1 MFSGRN
7 TVPFFFF
14 GWGGKVSEFSILGW
28 SQNVTNPS
36 VDEPEKPITFK
47 FDIHL
52 VRKAQYYYLKICKFA
67 CIAVSFSLSFYFTS
81 ISSFLTHDDRIL
93 CKSFIVPNSVLPL
106 WLLVLT
112 ALSPY
117 GIETDDLQGR
127 LEVLVTLLLSTIAFL
142 YIVQE
147 SIPKMSHL
155 TVIDKV
161 VIASL
166 VALVLAV
173 LFSFFI
179 SISSIPETLNW
190 ILAVTNQVL
199 YWAANIILVGPP
211 HRRYKQ
217 YIADMEARQ
226 ARKELTT
233 SGRLKPGML
242 LMGKRGSGGGKIR
255 RTDSEKK
262 RAKFNRAKSY
272 SISGQQ
278 TLNLQGDHEQKS
290 NRMLGFAKRFSAGK
304 NMDIPK
310 HQQESL
316 ARIARDLSS
325 QEIGRLDDSEDEQS
339 SDGRDIDDKK
349 VENQKRSSL
358 RSSIVSFSSDKKIID
373 N

>member
-1 MFSGRN
+1 MSLRN
-7 TVPFFFF
+7 YLRFNFFFF
-14 GWGGKVSEFSILGW
+14 AFF
-28 SQNVTNPS
+28 TH
-36 VDEPEKPITFK
+36 TY
-47 FDIHL
+47 HL
-52 VRKAQYYYLKICKFA
+52 EYHQLWIFCVNA
-67 CIAVSFSLSFYFTS
+67 
-81 ISSFLTHDDRIL
+81 
-93 CKSFIVPNSVLPL
+93 VLPL

-112 ALSPY
+112 SLSPY

-173 LFSFFI
+173 LFSFII

-190 ILAVTNQVL
+190 ILAVANQVL

-211 HRRYKQ
+211 HRRYKE

-226 ARKELTT
+226 AQKELTT
-233 SGRLKPGML
+233 SGHLKPGML
-242 LMGKRGSGGGKIR
+242 LMGKRSSAGSKGKFR

-290 NRMLGFAKRFSAGK
+290 NRMLGFAKRFSASK

-310 HQQESL
+310 HQEESL

-325 QEIGRLDDSEDEQS
+325 QNIGRLDDSDDEQS
-339 SDGRDIDDKK
+339 NDDRDGHDKK
-349 VENQKRSSL
+349 VENQKGSSL

>member
-1 MFSGRN
+1 M
-7 TVPFFFF
+7 
-14 GWGGKVSEFSILGW
+14 
-28 SQNVTNPS
+28 
-36 VDEPEKPITFK
+36 
-47 FDIHL
+47 
-52 VRKAQYYYLKICKFA
+52 
-67 CIAVSFSLSFYFTS
+67 
-81 ISSFLTHDDRIL
+81 
-93 CKSFIVPNSVLPL
+93 LPL

-112 ALSPY
+112 SLSPY
-117 GIETDDLQGR
+117 GIETDNLQGR

-155 TVIDKV
+155 TVIDMV

-173 LFSFFI
+173 LFSFII
-179 SISSIPETLNW
+179 SISPIPETLNW
-190 ILAVTNQVL
+190 ILAVANQVL
-199 YWAANIILVGPP
+199 YWAANIVLVGPP
-211 HRRYKQ
+211 HRRYKE

-226 ARKELTT
+226 AQKELTT
-233 SGRLKPGML
+233 SGHLKPGML
-242 LMGKRGSGGGKIR
+242 LMGKLGSGGGKIR

-290 NRMLGFAKRFSAGK
+290 NRMLGFAKRFSASK

-325 QEIGRLDDSEDEQS
+325 QNVGHLGDSEDEQGS
-339 SDGRDIDDKK
+339 NDRDGHGTNI
-349 VENQKRSSL
+349 ENQKRSSL
-358 RSSIVSFSSDKKIID
+358 RSSIVSFSSDKEIFD

>member
-1 MFSGRN
+1 M
-7 TVPFFFF
+7 
-14 GWGGKVSEFSILGW
+14 
-28 SQNVTNPS
+28 
-36 VDEPEKPITFK
+36 
-47 FDIHL
+47 
-52 VRKAQYYYLKICKFA
+52 
-67 CIAVSFSLSFYFTS
+67 
-81 ISSFLTHDDRIL
+81 SSSH
-93 CKSFIVPNSVLPL
+93 SNGNAVLPL

-112 ALSPY
+112 SLSPY

-166 VALVLAV
+166 VSLVLAV
-173 LFSFFI
+173 LFSFII

-190 ILAVTNQVL
+190 ILAATNQVL
-199 YWAANIILVGPP
+199 YWAANIVLVGPP
-211 HRRYKQ
+211 HRHYKE

-226 ARKELTT
+226 AQKELTT

-242 LMGKRGSGGGKIR
+242 LMGKRNSGGGKINVWK
-255 RTDSEKK
+255 TDSGRK
-262 RAKFNRAKSY
+262 RQKFNRAKSY
-272 SISGQQ
+272 SISGLE

-290 NRMLGFAKRFSAGK
+290 NRMLGFAKRFSANK

-316 ARIARDLSS
+316 AKIAKDLSS
-325 QEIGRLDDSEDEQS
+325 QGIGRLDDSEDEQS
-339 SDGRDIDDKK
+339 IDDRDGCDSHDKK
-349 VENQKRSSL
+349 IESRKDTSL
-358 RSSIVSFSSDKKIID
+358 RSSMVSFSSDKKIID
-373 N
+373 S